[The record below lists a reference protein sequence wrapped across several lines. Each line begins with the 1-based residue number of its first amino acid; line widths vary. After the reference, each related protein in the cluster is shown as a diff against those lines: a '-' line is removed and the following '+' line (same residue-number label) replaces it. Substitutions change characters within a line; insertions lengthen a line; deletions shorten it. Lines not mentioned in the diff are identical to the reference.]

1 MVNRLDGNSC
11 GCSICNRRVIGNS
24 SSNNDRNERLID
36 GNNNPNSVHIY
47 DDKEKHHDNHS
58 ELIH

>member
-1 MVNRLDGNSC
+1 MRWW
-11 GCSICNRRVIGNS
+11 VIGNS

-58 ELIH
+58 ELKIDNKRIMNYDQESV